1 MQCKAIAE
9 LDGGSIPFATP
20 RQLAPDHVPTRP
32 RATQRPWRDSQDP
45 VPDPLKNSLSMSSL
59 SRPIGS
65 LRVATTITELSHG
78 VGRTRCTR
86 VFCVKVLPSFM
97 PALICPTLSLH
108 VSHSIASQ
116 LSWCSVTRPPN
127 RSRTL
132 ATRCARAA
140 SSSDASACPRVCR
153 QPCGAACP
161 VVSWPVA
168 RHSRERRRRPRA
180 RKPSL
185 AGYTARRCWASY
197 STHARA
203 HGLTDG
209 LID

>member
-1 MQCKAIAE
+1 MGRCARIFGESGLFSVVSESPLHVQFSPPDRAPALFE
-9 LDGGSIPFATP
+9 LDWYWGLVCCLMLYRSSINHAINAP
-20 RQLAPDHVPTRP
+20 REAR
-32 RATQRPWRDSQDP
+32 
-45 VPDPLKNSLSMSSL
+45 
-59 SRPIGS
+59 G
-65 LRVATTITELSHG
+65 
-78 VGRTRCTR
+78 GRTDCD
-86 VFCVKVLPSFM
+86 VLPS
-97 PALICPTLSLH
+97 TVGTGLH
-108 VSHSIASQ
+108 DYSHSISSQ

-197 STHARA
+197 CTLLP
-203 HGLTDG
+203 HGRTD
-209 LID
+209 